1 MNYRSKEMRKESK
14 KTKIG
19 KQRGITLVALVI
31 TIIIIIILATVTIN
45 MAFGDNGLI
54 KQAELARDLTANST
68 IAEQEGMNSLLSDFA
83 NLMADDSG
91 TTQPG
96 GNTEQGGDTEPEEPK
111 VPSTT
116 EEAKPTPGEDGPEF
130 TDTTPITDDEGN
142 TVVIPG
148 GFHLD
153 ADSGTAVEDGI
164 VIEDSSGNQFVWI
177 PVGTYQT
184 SSGSKTNNLSR
195 RTFSST
201 GATEVSGDDG
211 ITDNSGF
218 TFYGEGHPWAWAE
231 AKDTIE
237 AFKTS
242 STTNG
247 GFYIGR
253 YEAGTDSE
261 RTDKNVALTTP
272 LVQANKYPYIEVTRY
287 QANKQAKA
295 MYSENSYVKSELI
308 SSYAWD
314 TALNFICQ
322 TNSAGYTLATTT
334 NDTYGNFGRRQNTGV
349 YSADNYS
356 NIHDLLGN
364 CAEWTTEYSNH
375 DNNPCVMRGGGD
387 ISISYAA
394 DRNDESE
401 SYSYDI
407 FSFRIQLY
415 IK

>member
-1 MNYRSKEMRKESK
+1 MKYNSKEMRRENK
-14 KTKIG
+14 KRKNGTQK
-19 KQRGITLVALVI
+19 GITLVALVI

-83 NLMADDSG
+83 NLMAENNG

-96 GNTEQGGDTEPEEPK
+96 GNTEIGGETEPEEPEN
-111 VPSTT
+111 PDMGD
-116 EEAKPTPGEDGPEF
+116 AKPNAGQDGPVF
-130 TDTTPITDDEGN
+130 DNTTPITDDEGN
-142 TVVIPG
+142 KVVIPG

-184 SSGSKTNNLSR
+184 SSGAKTNNLSR
-195 RTFSST
+195 RTFTSS
-201 GATEVSGDDG
+201 GATEVSGDKG
-211 ITDNSGF
+211 ITSSY
-218 TFYGEGHPWAWAE
+218 YGEGDSRSVASGTIGDF
-231 AKDTIE
+231 KDS
-237 AFKTS
+237 A
-242 STTNG
+242 TTNG

-253 YEAGTDSE
+253 YEQGTGNVCKADVTPY
-261 RTDKNVALTTP
+261 TDITRDT
-272 LVQANKYPYIEVTRY
+272 ANT
-287 QANKQAKA
+287 QAKA
-295 MYSENSYVKSELI
+295 MYSGNSNVTSELI

-334 NDTYGNFGRRQNTGV
+334 SSTYGNNGTNNKTNTGV

-364 CAEWTTEYSNH
+364 CYEWTTEYSSRN
-375 DNNPCVMRGGGD
+375 DGPCVARGGGYD
-387 ISISYAA
+387 GHYYCAA
-394 DRNDESE
+394 DRISGSDTM
-401 SYSYDI
+401 SYSRS
-407 FSFRIQLY
+407 SFRIQLY
-415 IK
+415 VK